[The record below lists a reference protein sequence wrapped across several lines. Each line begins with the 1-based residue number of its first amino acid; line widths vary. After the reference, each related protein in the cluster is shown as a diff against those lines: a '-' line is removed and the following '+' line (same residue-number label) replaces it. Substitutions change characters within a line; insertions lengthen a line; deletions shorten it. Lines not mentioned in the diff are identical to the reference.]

1 MFFIFKR
8 IFVFVDIK
16 ISIREFNLFACV
28 LILDIHV
35 FQFVQNFRN
44 RDLEI
49 HFDNNDFLETF
60 SSSFRFIVFDEITSI
75 EKYCCF

>member
-16 ISIREFNLFACV
+16 ISFREFDFFAYV
-28 LILDIHV
+28 LIFDIHV

-44 RDLEI
+44 CDFEI
-49 HFDNNDFLETF
+49 HFDNNDFFETF
-60 SSSFRFIVFDEITSI
+60 FSNFRFIVFDEITSI

>member
-1 MFFIFKR
+1 ML
-8 IFVFVDIK
+8 VDIK
-16 ISIREFNLFACV
+16 ISTRELDLFACV

-35 FQFVQNFRN
+35 FQLVQNLRN

-49 HFDNNDFLETF
+49 HFENSDFLHA
-60 SSSFRFIVFDEITSI
+60 SSNSFRFIVFDEIKSI

>member
-1 MFFIFKR
+1 ML
-8 IFVFVDIK
+8 VDIK
-16 ISIREFNLFACV
+16 ISIREFNFFACV
-28 LILDIHV
+28 LIFDIHV
-35 FQFVQNFRN
+35 FQLAQNFRN